1 MLMHGFSRAVV
12 RALAL
17 VMLTLASVAMTG
29 CDREPRLSQVT
40 PEETIRTARTLIE
53 QGRAE
58 QVARLIYAENDQMRA
73 LYARLGRLLGTAQVL
88 GKEVDRRFPAEVA
101 ELRARAEKAAR
112 EGKPSNLFSQLASQF
127 GNQGGRPG
135 AVGGANR
142 QRRSGPPPR
151 AQRDAFDDAI
161 TSLLVDPYRFF
172 QESADKVSTTMVDD
186 NTVAL
191 LYDNKPVLPP
201 IGLIMK
207 REKDR
212 WYFVLP
218 TNLPGA
224 SNFMPRNEQEYK
236 VFASF
241 IQVFDNA
248 LKDLTTEV
256 QSGGVQTLEQLSR
269 KAGEKVA
276 IPAVMV
282 FYAYSQMMEER
293 AKAGG
298 ATPGQGAPTVPGNS
312 PGKGAGGAS
321 TQAPPAASA
330 GS

>member
-1 MLMHGFSRAVV
+1 
-12 RALAL
+12 
-17 VMLTLASVAMTG
+17 
-29 CDREPRLSQVT
+29 
-40 PEETIRTARTLIE
+40 
-53 QGRAE
+53 
-58 QVARLIYAENDQMRA
+58 LIYAENDQMRA

-101 ELRARAEKAAR
+101 ELRAKAEQAAK
-112 EGKPSNLFSQLASQF
+112 EGRPSNLFSQLASQF
-127 GNQGGRPG
+127 GNQGPRP
-135 AVGGANR
+135 AAGANR

-172 QESADKVSTTMVDD
+172 NESADKVSTTLVDD

-248 LKDLTTEV
+248 LKDLTKEV
-256 QSGGVQTLEQLSR
+256 QTGGVQTLEQLSR
-269 KAGEKVA
+269 KAGEKIA
-276 IPAVMV
+276 IPAIMV
-282 FYAYSQMMEER
+282 FYAYGQMMEER
-293 AKAGG
+293 SRASGG
-298 ATPGQGAPTVPGNS
+298 GSRPAPGSDPSPNPAPGSGSGPEGR
-312 PGKGAGGAS
+312 
-321 TQAPPAASA
+321 TQAPPAA
-330 GS
+330 GG

>member
-1 MLMHGFSRAVV
+1 MLMHSLSRGLV
-12 RALAL
+12 RALTL
-17 VMLTLASVAMTG
+17 VMLTLASLSLTG

-101 ELRARAEKAAR
+101 ELRARAEQAAR

-127 GNQGGRPG
+127 GNQGPRAG
-135 AVGGANR
+135 AAGGTNR

-172 QESADKVSTTMVDD
+172 QESADKVSTTLVDD

-207 REKDR
+207 REKNR

-248 LKDLTTEV
+248 LKDLTAEV

-269 KAGEKVA
+269 KAGEKIA
-276 IPAVMV
+276 IPAIMV

-293 AKAGG
+293 TRS
-298 ATPGQGAPTVPGNS
+298 ATPNSSPAPGNS
-312 PGKGAGGAS
+312 PGKGVGGGS
-321 TQAPPAASA
+321 TQAPPAASSGA
-330 GS
+330 